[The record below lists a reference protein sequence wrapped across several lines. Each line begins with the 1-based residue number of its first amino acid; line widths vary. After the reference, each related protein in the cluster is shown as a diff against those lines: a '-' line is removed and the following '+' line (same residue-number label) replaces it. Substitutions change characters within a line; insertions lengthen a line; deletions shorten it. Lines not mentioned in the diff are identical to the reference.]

1 MIKKLLLAVLL
12 AAPMCL
18 SAQTLK
24 FGTVNTQEIF
34 NVMPEKA
41 TAETTLRETAAKYDA
56 EGKKLQE
63 AFAKLQEDY
72 AKLEEDTTTPKAIKE
87 RRMQELQE
95 SYQKIQNFQ
104 QSASQDLQRQ
114 QEMLLAPIMEK
125 LQNAI
130 KAVGAEGGYTFIYD
144 LSAQVVLYS
153 GNGSEDVTP
162 LVKAKL
168 GIK

>member
-12 AAPMCL
+12 AAPVCL

-41 TAETTLRETAAKYDA
+41 TAEATLRETAAKYEA
-56 EGKKLQE
+56 EGKKLQDE
-63 AFAKLQEDY
+63 LVKKQDELQ
-72 AKLEEDTTTPKAIKE
+72 KLENDTATPQDVKQRKIE
-87 RRMQELQE
+87 EFQTL
-95 SYQKIQNFQ
+95 YQRYQNFQ
-104 QSASQDLQRQ
+104 QTASTELQRS
-114 QEMLLAPIMEK
+114 QETLLAPIMEK

-144 LSAQVVLYS
+144 LSAQVILYS
-153 GNGSEDVTP
+153 GNGAEDVSAQ
-162 LVKAKL
+162 VKAKL
-168 GIK
+168 NIK

>member
-12 AAPMCL
+12 AAPMCI
-18 SAQTLK
+18 SAQALK

-41 TAETTLRETAAKYDA
+41 TAENTLRDIAAKYEA
-56 EGKKLQE
+56 QSKNLQE
-63 AFAKLQEDY
+63 AFEKQQADY
-72 AKLEEDTTTPKAIKE
+72 AKMEEDATTPKPMKDRAL
-87 RRMQELQE
+87 QDLQE

-104 QSASQDLQRQ
+104 QIASQDMQRQ
-114 QEMLLAPIMEK
+114 QETLLAPIMEK
-125 LQNAI
+125 LQSAI
-130 KAVGAEGGYTFIYD
+130 KSVGAEGGYTFIFD
-144 LSAQVVLYS
+144 MTAQIVLYS
-153 GNGSEDVTP
+153 GVGAEDVTP

>member
-18 SAQTLK
+18 SAQALK

-63 AFAKLQEDY
+63 AFVKLQEEA

-95 SYQKIQNFQ
+95 AYQKIQNFQ

-144 LSAQVVLYS
+144 LSAQVVLYT
-153 GNGSEDVTP
+153 GNGAEDVTP

>member
-1 MIKKLLLAVLL
+1 MIKKILLAILI
-12 AAPMCL
+12 AAPMCI

-41 TAETTLRETAAKYDA
+41 TAENTLKDVATKYQNEAKNLETSLQ
-56 EGKKLQE
+56 KLYTDFQ
-63 AFAKLQEDY
+63 A
-72 AKLEEDTTTPKAIKE
+72 LEESTPKAIKD

-95 SYQKIQNFQ
+95 AQQKYQNFQ
-104 QSASQDLQRQ
+104 QTANQDMQRQ
-114 QEMLLAPIMEK
+114 QETLLAPIQEK
-125 LQNAI
+125 LQKAI
-130 KAVGAEGGYTFIYD
+130 QAVGAEGGFTFIFD
-144 LSAQVVLYS
+144 LSIPSVIY
-153 GNGSEDVTP
+153 NGGASQDVTP